1 VARWSTLARAAA
13 GLVPWALAPRA
24 TAADCAVA
32 SAGGASARAGCDD
45 DSDVGIGT
53 GLLARSAAPERPI
66 LATSDDGCTV
76 AQAGGAVARS
86 GCDADDDLFASAAAR
101 PARPQV
107 IAIDNDPAPLH
118 VAKPTKVAKPPPE
131 SKEPKD
137 PKGPKSEEPDPLDG
151 PPADRPGGAGAQ
163 GNVTVELDCESNPET
178 TAVTNNGAEPIRVQ
192 EIDSLVEDAGGE
204 PFARD
209 DLVRPGRTV
218 TYETGD
224 EASGRFALGGEIY
237 RNGDPDEGVRIATS
251 GGEAEAFCFVS

>member
-1 VARWSTLARAAA
+1 VGRQSSIARVA
-13 GLVPWALAPRA
+13 VALAAWVGIAPQG
-24 TAADCAVA
+24 AADCTVA

-86 GCDADDDLFASAAAR
+86 GCDADDNLFATAAAR
-101 PARPQV
+101 PSRPQV

-118 VAKPTKVAKPPPE
+118 VAKPAKVAKPPPE

-137 PKGPKSEEPDPLDG
+137 PKDPKSEEPDPLDG
-151 PPADRPGGAGAQ
+151 PPANRPGGDGVQ
-163 GNVTVELDCESNPET
+163 GDIAVELDCESNPET
-178 TAVTNNGAEPIRVQ
+178 TAVTNNGAEAIRVQ

-209 DLVRPGRTV
+209 DLVRPGRTI